1 MNLFDLSQNFKQVY
15 DEIQQGENSD
25 VYMDTLNSI
34 DEAIED
40 KAVGYAKVIKNIEG
54 DNEALSKEIKRLQE
68 RKKSNENAIVN
79 LKTNLTEAMEFT
91 GKTVFKTP
99 LFSFGIQNNKPSTN
113 IIDESQI
120 PANYFEEQPKK
131 LNKKLLL
138 EDLQNGEEIDG
149 ASIKQTRSLRIR

>member
-1 MNLFDLSQNFKQVY
+1 
-15 DEIQQGENSD
+15 
-25 VYMDTLNSI
+25 
-34 DEAIED
+34 
-40 KAVGYAKVIKNIEG
+40 
-54 DNEALSKEIKRLQE
+54 
-68 RKKSNENAIVN
+68 
-79 LKTNLTEAMEFT
+79 MEFT